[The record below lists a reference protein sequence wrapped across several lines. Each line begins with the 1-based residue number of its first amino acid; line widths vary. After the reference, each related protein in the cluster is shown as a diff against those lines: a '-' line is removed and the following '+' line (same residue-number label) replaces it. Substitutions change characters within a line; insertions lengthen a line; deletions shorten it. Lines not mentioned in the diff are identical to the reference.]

1 MTEQL
6 THALVEMQET
16 EALQRGKK
24 LLDEGVEPMTILTAC
39 STAMETVGERFEKGD
54 YFLPELI
61 MAGVMLNQISE
72 MIKPHIKEEETTGA
86 GRGRVLMGTVKGDI
100 HDIGKNIVTFLLETN
115 GFEVRDIGIDQHPD
129 KFVEAIRNFQPDV
142 VGMSGLLTL
151 AFESMKETVQAI
163 EEAGLRDKVRIMI
176 GGAQVT
182 EQVKDYTGAD
192 AFGPDALAG
201 VRLTEQWI
209 GGQ

>member
-1 MTEQL
+1 MTKQL

-16 EALQRGKK
+16 EALQRAKK
-24 LLDEGVEPMTILTAC
+24 LLDEGVEPLTLLTAC
-39 STAMETVGERFEKGD
+39 STAMETIGERFEKGE
-54 YFLPELI
+54 YFLPHLM
-61 MAGVMLNQISE
+61 MAGAMLNQISE
-72 MIKPHIKEEETTGA
+72 MIKPHIKAEEKTGA
-86 GRGRVLMGTVKGDI
+86 GRGRVLIGTVEGDI
-100 HDIGKNIVTFLLETN
+100 HDIGKNIVTFLLEAN

-129 KFVEAIRNFQPDV
+129 KFVEAIQNFQPNV

-163 EEAGLRDKVRIMI
+163 ENAGLRDKVRVMI
-176 GGAQVT
+176 GGALVT
-182 EQVKDYTGAD
+182 EQVKNYTGAD
-192 AFGPDALAG
+192 AFGSDALTG